1 MEEYV
6 SSEHDARV
14 ETSCLALEQ
23 ELITTMKH
31 GERRGVG
38 VDETFEHFD
47 PQGEGFV
54 NAQKVYEGFGKLG
67 IGAVMGVAEK
77 LVEKIGG
84 VGSRFFTADQLDTY
98 YQGAEVLEVADG
110 ENIDWSGYSKQLR
123 KAARAKQ
130 RAQEGDSG
138 LDRQASSRNVRQLED
153 VGDSASIGSSL
164 GSKGGSLRGDSMSI
178 LSGSGGGVGAP
189 VSPVKD
195 IRQIT
200 LPVKKSQPKKASK
213 KRVSLKDMMAGIA
226 PKPGS
231 DDSDD
236 DKNNNAL
243 TLTSSAATTQ
253 PAPGARSSRPASK
266 SARRKKQASA
276 FLDAAPAP
284 KQQQQQQQQQQLGS
298 GNSVRGSP
306 GRVGARKKNVDLV
319 GVHHELTQESVL
331 PPESVLHVD
340 NGVMMTYRV
349 TYGNEAKDQYR
360 KVNLR
365 RERQAEADRMVDT
378 SKQRR
383 MAARALRKKNQA
395 DMKSTKVG
403 RQDDDESQT
412 AGASVEDS
420 STQPNRADDADAT
433 KVDQGPLIDR
443 SHGFTLVAVPDLFMT
458 LETMEK
464 SLSPLKT
471 KYPDAAIVY
480 VGLPGLPNTH
490 WPRGWI
496 LNADLHAR
504 CIGVLMQFLLD
515 TEKVSTDPKHPVLL
529 FGFGS
534 GACCLSRFCAAFLPA
549 MQPLYRRV
557 RLVSMVS
564 GFINPGQG
572 FKRVC
577 TELKEALMTANEAQ
591 MHKLVSRLPLVLS
604 LVQPSKHSYILTL

>member
-1 MEEYV
+1 V

-23 ELITTMKH
+23 ELIKTMKH

-47 PQGEGFV
+47 PHGEGFV

-77 LVEKIGG
+77 LVEKMGG
-84 VGSRFFTADQLDTY
+84 VGSRFFTVDQLDTY

-110 ENIDWSGYSKQLR
+110 ENIDWSGYYNQLR
-123 KAARAKQ
+123 KAARAQQ
-130 RAQEGDSG
+130 RAQEGDSS
-138 LDRQASSRNVRQLED
+138 LNRQASSRNVRQLVD
-153 VGDSASIGSSL
+153 IGDHASVGSSP
-164 GSKGGSLRGDSMSI
+164 GSKGGSLRGDSMSL
-178 LSGSGGGVGAP
+178 LSGSGGGVREAI
-189 VSPVKD
+189 SPVKD

-200 LPVKKSQPKKASK
+200 LPVKKSQPKKVSK
-213 KRVSLKDMMAGIA
+213 KRVSMKDMMAGIA

-236 DKNNNAL
+236 DNDNAL
-243 TLTSSAATTQ
+243 TLMSPTQTNQ

-276 FLDAAPAP
+276 FLETAPTPVPVPAP
-284 KQQQQQQQQQQLGS
+284 QQQPQLGGGDS
-298 GNSVRGSP
+298 GGGGGGGKHGSP
-306 GRVGARKKNVDLV
+306 GRAGTQKKKVDLV

-349 TYGNEAKDQYR
+349 TYGDEAKDQYR
-360 KVNLR
+360 EVNLR
-365 RERQAEADRMVDT
+365 RERQTEADRMVDT

-383 MAARALRKKNQA
+383 MEARARRKKNQA
-395 DMKSTKVG
+395 DARGVKLG
-403 RQDDDESQT
+403 RLGEDDDESKT
-412 AGASVEDS
+412 AGASVGDS
-420 STQPNRADDADAT
+420 STLPTRADDADAT
-433 KVDQGPLIDR
+433 KVDQGPPIDR

-464 SLSPLKT
+464 SLGPLKK

-480 VGLPGLPNTH
+480 VGLPGLPHTH

-515 TEKVSTDPKHPVLL
+515 TEKISTDPNHPVLL

-549 MQPLYRRV
+549 MLPLYSRV
-557 RLVSMVS
+557 KLVSMVS

-591 MHKLVSRLPLVLS
+591 MHKLVTFLPLIRS
-604 LVQPSKHSYILTL
+604 LLLI

>member
-1 MEEYV
+1 MEDYV

-67 IGAVMGVAEK
+67 IGAVMDVTEK

-84 VGSRFFTADQLDTY
+84 VGSRFFTANQLDTY

-130 RAQEGDSG
+130 RAQESG
-138 LDRQASSRNVRQLED
+138 SGSYRQASSRNVRQLED
-153 VGDSASIGSSL
+153 VGDSASIGSSI
-164 GSKGGSLRGDSMSI
+164 GSKGGSLQGDSMSI
-178 LSGSGGGVGAP
+178 LSGSGGGVRESI
-189 VSPVKD
+189 SPVKD

-200 LPVKKSQPKKASK
+200 LPVKKSQPKKVSK
-213 KRVSLKDMMAGIA
+213 KRVSMKDMMAGIA

-236 DKNNNAL
+236 DNNNNTL

-276 FLDAAPAP
+276 FLDAVPAP
-284 KQQQQQQQQQQLGS
+284 KQQQQQQSQLGS
-298 GNSVRGSP
+298 GKSGGSP
-306 GRVGARKKNVDLV
+306 GRASARKKNVDLV

-331 PPESVLHVD
+331 PPESVVHVD

-349 TYGNEAKDQYR
+349 TYGDEAKELYR

-395 DMKSTKVG
+395 DAKSTKLG
-403 RQDDDESQT
+403 TQGDDESQT
-412 AGASVEDS
+412 TGASVGDS
-420 STQPNRADDADAT
+420 STQPNRADNADAT
-433 KVDQGPLIDR
+433 KVDQGPPIDR

-464 SLSPLKT
+464 SLGPLKK
-471 KYPDAAIVY
+471 KYPDATIVY

-515 TEKVSTDPKHPVLL
+515 TEKISTDPKHPVLL

-549 MQPLYRRV
+549 MQPFYRRV
-557 RLVSMVS
+557 KLVSMVS

-577 TELKEALMTANEAQ
+577 TELKAALMTANEAQ
-591 MHKLVSRLPLVLS
+591 MHKLVTCLPLILS
-604 LVQPSKHSYILTL
+604 LEQHSKYSYILTL